1 MIRRILKI
9 FAFIIAG
16 LGILGLAM
24 VGPIDRSAIS
34 ERPFYKE
41 MMSRLDT
48 LNPPVFP
55 YESALTCGWEKINIT
70 PSNIMPMAGY
80 SPRDRFDSV
89 HDSLYARVLKVD
101 NGSISVAFVNVDLL
115 LFPTVLK
122 QRINEKLD
130 SVGTHP
136 FLYLSATHT
145 HNGAG
150 GWESS
155 IAGRIA
161 FGSYHPEWVE
171 RIANEIVSAINSI
184 ELVPSTLSYWEAD
197 GSDLVQNRIDR
208 ENGATDGILR
218 GMMIERSDN
227 SRAILFTFSA
237 HPTSID
243 KESRVLS
250 ADYPGAVI
258 KALEATDTY
267 DFGMFMAGMVGSHRF
282 AWVPETGFEF
292 IDKITPVLAERIDVK
307 TIDSVSLVEAV
318 AVPDIKAMHVPI
330 EFGAAQPRISK
341 NWKIRNWV
349 VSALA
354 RPLQG
359 EATYVAMGN
368 IVLIGLPCDFSGEI
382 FKLEKFADLARSAG
396 KHVIITSFNGDYNGY
411 ITWDPH
417 YETGTAEE
425 VNATNWV
432 GPGYGKYFAEIVR
445 SLIVQDSAQN
455 NGNN

>member
-9 FAFIIAG
+9 FAFVIAA
-16 LGILGLAM
+16 LGILALAM
-24 VGPIDRSAIS
+24 VGPIDRSPVPD
-34 ERPFYKE
+34 RPFYKE

-48 LNPPVFP
+48 LNPPSFR
-55 YESALTCGWEKINIT
+55 YDSALSCGWAKISIT
-70 PSNIMPMAGY
+70 PSSPMPMAGY
-80 SPRDRFDSV
+80 SPRDQFDSV
-89 HDSLYARVLKVD
+89 HDSLFARVLLVD
-101 NGSISVAFVNVDLL
+101 NGGISVAFVNVDLL
-115 LFPTVLK
+115 LFPTILK
-122 QRINEKLD
+122 RRINEKFD
-130 SVGTHP
+130 SLGTKP

-145 HNGAG
+145 HNGIG
-150 GWESS
+150 GWESG
-155 IAGRIA
+155 IAGRLV
-161 FGSYHPEWVE
+161 FGTYHPEWVE
-171 RIANEIVSAINSI
+171 KTANGIVSAINSI
-184 ELVPSTLSYWEAD
+184 DLVPSSLSYWETDA
-197 GSDLVQNRIDR
+197 SNMVQNRIDR

-218 GMMIERSDN
+218 GMVIERSDN
-227 SRAILFTFSA
+227 SRAVLFTFSA

-243 KESRVLS
+243 KGSRALS

-282 AWVPETGFEF
+282 AWVPETDFEF
-292 IDKITPVLAERIDVK
+292 IDMITPVLVKKINIKDADTTLFAEGVP
-307 TIDSVSLVEAV
+307 
-318 AVPDIKAMHVPI
+318 VPDIKATHIPI

-341 NWKIRNWV
+341 NWKIRDWV
-349 VSALA
+349 VRALA

-359 EATYVAMGN
+359 EATYVEIGN
-368 IVLIGLPCDFSGEI
+368 IVFIGLPCDFSGEI
-382 FKLEKFADLARSAG
+382 FKRENFADVAKSAG

-445 SLIVQDSAQN
+445 SLIVQDSSRDTKHK
-455 NGNN
+455 